1 MANYDFDLGVL
12 GGGSAGLTITAGAAQ
27 LGVKTLL
34 VEKEETLGGDCLHY
48 GCVPSKTLIK
58 SAHVYHLAKNTQRYG
73 LPELDIKP
81 VDYKNV
87 AARIKSVIDTIQ
99 PHDSEE
105 RFCKLGAKVVFGE
118 ARFVDD
124 RTIEVNGEKHSA
136 KSWVIATG
144 SSPMIP
150 PVEGLDKTPYITNK
164 EIFSLDKLPESMIVL
179 GAGPIACEM
188 AQAFA
193 RLGTKVSVV
202 QRSKQILSKEDKDMA
217 DEAMKVMQEE
227 GVEFYLGTSIQR
239 VEDLGDSRQA
249 TFQMGEKQQEVSL
262 QAESLL
268 VALGRTLNLDGL
280 GLKEVGVEYDGRG
293 LKLDDRLRTT
303 KKHIYG
309 AGDVTGDYQFTHA
322 AGYEGGIVIRNV
334 VFHLPTKVN
343 YTNMPWCTYTDPELA
358 SIGLN
363 EKRANAAGIE
373 YTVWTEVFKRIDR
386 GLAEGEEVGFI
397 KLLLDKNEKPLGIQI
412 LGPQAGELVAEWVA
426 IMNSGAKLSS
436 IVSAVHPYPTLA
448 EINKR
453 VIGNLFAGKLYSEKV
468 KKGLKFFF
476 NVRGRACGCDE
487 E

>member
-1 MANYDFDLGVL
+1 MVTYDFDLGVL

-34 VEKEETLGGDCLHY
+34 VEKEEKLGGDCLHY

-58 SAHVYHLAKNTQRYG
+58 SAHVYHLAKNTQRFG
-73 LPELDIKP
+73 LPELELPP
-81 VDYKNV
+81 VDYRHV

-105 RFCKLGAKVVFGE
+105 RFCNLGAKVLFGE

-124 RTIEVNGEKHSA
+124 HTIEVNGEKHSA
-136 KSWVIATG
+136 KNWVIATG

-150 PVEGLDKTPYITNK
+150 PFEGLDRTPYITNK
-164 EIFSLDKLPESMIVL
+164 EIFYLEKLPKSMIVL

-217 DEAMKVMQEE
+217 DEVMKVMQSE
-227 GVEFYLGTSIQR
+227 GVEFYLETSVQR
-239 VEDLGDSRQA
+239 VKDLGDSRQV
-249 TFQMGEKQQEVSL
+249 TFTMGAEQQEVSL
-262 QAESLL
+262 QTESLL
-268 VALGRTLNLDGL
+268 VALGRALNLDEL
-280 GLKEVGVEYDGRG
+280 GLKAIGVEYDETG

-303 KKHIYG
+303 KKHIYA
-309 AGDVTGDYQFTHA
+309 AGDVTGVYQFTHA
-322 AGYEGGIVIRNV
+322 AGYEGGTVIRNL

-363 EKRANAAGIE
+363 EKRAKAAGIE
-373 YTVWTEVFKRIDR
+373 YTVWTEAFKRNDR
-386 GLAEGEEVGFI
+386 GLAEGEEVGCI

-453 VIGNLFAGKLYSEKV
+453 VIGNLFAEKLYSEKV

-476 NVRGRACGCDE
+476 NLRGRACSCDE